1 MIIFFWLVVPESPKW
16 LYTWFKFDEARD
28 ELGYVSRFNY
38 VKKIYQDRIA
48 KLQFDIEILKE
59 QVIDNERDKKSQISK
74 RR

>member
-1 MIIFFWLVVPESPKW
+1 M
-16 LYTWFKFDEARD
+16 FDEARD